1 MNEGEG
7 TSSKDV
13 GKPRAMVDRRC
24 PRDLGQGG
32 KGFVVVGGKKQLITA
47 GGSQILQNSG
57 ASNLLK
63 EDQVGVV
70 LLEEGRETSQIAS
83 TAGVERQKREERAR
97 LLPIVPI
104 SRRHRGKRQKCA
116 ETQEK

>member
-47 GGSQILQNSG
+47 GGSQILQNS
-57 ASNLLK
+57 
-63 EDQVGVV
+63 V

-83 TAGVERQKREERAR
+83 TAGVKRQKREERAR